1 MYYCTDGA
9 IPVEN
14 LERRLRVAEGHIE
27 AGRLLAFYQVGSF
40 SFMSNETCTA

>member
-1 MYYCTDGA
+1 MCYCTGGA
-9 IPVEN
+9 IQVEN

-40 SFMSNETCTA
+40 SFLSNGTGTP